1 MEGQSMGES
10 LPTQD
15 ESERALTALRLLKM
29 MDQHGPKVMVY
40 IIAAQLLG
48 AFSWLQAQTTGICS

>member
-1 MEGQSMGES
+1 MEGQSMGEN
-10 LPTQD
+10 LPNPD
-15 ESERALTALRLLKM
+15 ESERALTALRLLKL

-48 AFSWLQAQTTGICS
+48 AFTWLQEQTTGICG

>member
-1 MEGQSMGES
+1 MGES

-15 ESERALTALRLLKM
+15 DSERALTALRLLKM

-48 AFSWLQAQTTGICS
+48 AFTWIQHQTTGICG